1 MQFRLKRWTQVS
13 STYFVTSPNGQVT
26 KYSFP
31 KENIDAN
38 WFLRTELL
46 IKETFP
52 MPDSGIYKIETV
64 LSNGYAYFNLPISKI
79 QFWSIIQLFS
89 ESQLSTLR
97 NDKSKVDNN
106 VLSKINT
113 LRERLNIPPIVLDS
127 TLSDLAQKKAMDMAK
142 YNYVWH
148 ISKDGMSIIEF
159 ATSQNI
165 PISGSIWENVAGW
178 NVSDMS
184 LQDGLEESGSHR
196 YNMIDSRWKKIGI
209 GYVLQNG
216 KTYIVQI
223 FGE

>member
-1 MQFRLKRWTQVS
+1 
-13 STYFVTSPNGQVT
+13 
-26 KYSFP
+26 
-31 KENIDAN
+31 
-38 WFLRTELL
+38 
-46 IKETFP
+46 

-142 YNYVWH
+142 YNYV
-148 ISKDGMSIIEF
+148 
-159 ATSQNI
+159 
-165 PISGSIWENVAGW
+165 
-178 NVSDMS
+178 
-184 LQDGLEESGSHR
+184 
-196 YNMIDSRWKKIGI
+196 
-209 GYVLQNG
+209 
-216 KTYIVQI
+216 
-223 FGE
+223 